1 MIQAYYTGANG
12 AKSSQ
17 NYLDVLSNNMAN
29 VQTDGYKKSSA
40 QFSDLLY
47 TNIKGTNNPQ
57 AGSGSKLERVTVVF
71 EQGPLRLTGNE
82 TDYAVTGDGFFMIEY
97 GDNRYLTRSG
107 CFEKVTVD
115 DEEYLMYQGG
125 YVLDENEEPIL
136 LTGVEERQ
144 MPGVFTVENNS
155 LLIRQAGNLFM
166 LPEDTEYTLSE
177 NPDIMQRYLEG
188 SGSDLMNAMVEL
200 LEVQKS
206 FQLNTKVIQTA
217 DEIEQTINSLRG

>member
-1 MIQAYYTGANG
+1 MIQAYYTGTNG

-17 NYLDVLSNNMAN
+17 NYMDVLSNNIAN
-29 VQTDGYKKSSA
+29 IQTDGYKKSNA

-57 AGSGSKLERVTVVF
+57 AGSGSRLEKITVVF
-71 EQGPLRLTGNE
+71 EQGSLKPTGNS
-82 TDYAVTGDGFFMIEY
+82 TDYAITGDGFFMVQY

-107 CFEKVTVD
+107 CFEKVTAE
-115 DEEYLMYQGG
+115 DEEYLMYQGA

-136 LTGVEERQ
+136 LTGAEEEYS
-144 MPGVFTVENNS
+144 PGVFTVENNS
-155 LLIRQAGNLFM
+155 LLIREGGNLFR
-166 LPEDTEYTLSE
+166 LPEDTEYILSE
-177 NPDIMQRYLEG
+177 NPNIMRGYLES
-188 SGSDLMNAMVEL
+188 SGADLMNGVIEL